1 MNALLASIQNFLRA
15 LQRRA
20 EKRRRRR
27 AAIQTPFD

>member
-20 EKRRRRR
+20 EKRRRR

>member
-20 EKRRRRR
+20 EKRRR